1 VAASCQRPHPHCCLL
16 ARMFN
21 SARYIVA
28 WITVILDS
36 MGCAAEVRM
45 NLLDAFKRCSPTPK
59 PHGSSKWISIQY
71 HKTRLQML
79 KVRAYWVR
87 FDYGPISCGSG
98 EERKCACPPYQRY
111 AGG

>member
-1 VAASCQRPHPHCCLL
+1 MAASCQRLHPHCCLL

-21 SARYIVA
+21 SARYIVY

-59 PHGSSKWISIQY
+59 PQGSSKRISIRY
-71 HKTRLQML
+71 HNLRLQMR
-79 KVRAYWVR
+79 KEYAYCVR
-87 FDYGPISCGSG
+87 FD
-98 EERKCACPPYQRY
+98 
-111 AGG
+111 